1 MMTKRRIH
9 TIYYTLCLFY
19 TLAGSVVFLFYRR
32 DFSKQDRCRLYTV
45 LTKTAYFAVP
55 ILFFSTGSVVMFFN
69 YVIIICNLTRSKIS
83 MRDATSGTIAKIPKN
98 NVKLTRAIIMTL
110 TAYIVL
116 FIPVIAVTSI
126 GTFFDTFIGN
136 TLFDI
141 LEDVSLLFYFSNN
154 FVNPFIYYMTLRD
167 FRDGYNRLLFCCKR
181 HTIQEK
187 SPIRVV
193 VI

>member
-1 MMTKRRIH
+1 
-9 TIYYTLCLFY
+9 
-19 TLAGSVVFLFYRR
+19 
-32 DFSKQDRCRLYTV
+32 
-45 LTKTAYFAVP
+45 
-55 ILFFSTGSVVMFFN
+55 
-69 YVIIICNLTRSKIS
+69 
-83 MRDATSGTIAKIPKN
+83 
-98 NVKLTRAIIMTL
+98 MTL
-110 TAYIVL
+110 TAYIVF

-126 GTFFDTFIGN
+126 GMFFDTFIGN

-167 FRDGYNRLLFCCKR
+167 FREGYNRLLFCCKR

-187 SPIRVV
+187 SPTRVA